1 MELLLVLLDI
11 SRELGHLPLLVLVV
25 LSFLVLVRTLA
36 PMSNLLMKACF
47 ISSLVVGWER
57 KAVSPLDLLESS
69 EAVLRVLEAF
79 INFSVLARS
88 S

>member
-1 MELLLVLLDI
+1 M
-11 SRELGHLPLLVLVV
+11 LVV
-25 LSFLVLVRTLA
+25 LSLVSLVSLVGLH
-36 PMSNLLMKACF
+36 PLLNLLMRDCF